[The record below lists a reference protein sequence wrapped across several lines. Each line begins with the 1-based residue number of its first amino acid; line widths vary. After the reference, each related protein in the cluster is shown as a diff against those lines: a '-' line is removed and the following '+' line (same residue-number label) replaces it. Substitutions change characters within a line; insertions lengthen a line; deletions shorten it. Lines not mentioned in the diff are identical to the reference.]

1 MRLFRAYD
9 VSMSLSTA
17 GSAYTCSNTIFSLT
31 PGAPYLCVSKD
42 GVAVQPAWHESH
54 AAHAQK
60 YFLTQQRKGSSP
72 GAMVTP
78 QHTRRRDTRRS
89 AADPSTFRVII
100 PLRELSGVDLEP
112 SVAITVAAD
121 AASGRVTF
129 RGERACLGDAAL
141 DERFRLTLDA
151 TLDARARR
159 RQNRLWRLG
168 LRGRG
173 SGGREG
179 GSVAQGERAGSAGGP
194 VEVAAEAESSWSS
207 GDGASG
213 YVDRQGAQQAA
224 LGDDDDSSGVAE
236 SSMHAGVEELHDAP
250 RPQSAGAPAAGGR
263 QVHVELHMSCLG
275 ICMLP
280 AV

>member
-1 MRLFRAYD
+1 MD
-9 VSMSLSTA
+9 
-17 GSAYTCSNTIFSLT
+17 
-31 PGAPYLCVSKD
+31 
-42 GVAVQPAWHESH
+42 
-54 AAHAQK
+54 
-60 YFLTQQRKGSSP
+60 
-72 GAMVTP
+72 TP
-78 QHTRRRDTRRS
+78 QHTRRRDTCRS
-89 AADPSTFRVII
+89 AADPSTFRVTI
-100 PLRELSGVDLEP
+100 PLRDLSGVDLEP

-179 GSVAQGERAGSAGGP
+179 GGMAQGERAGSAGGP
-194 VEVAAEAESSWSS
+194 IEVAAEAESSWSS
-207 GDGASG
+207 GDGAPG
-213 YVDRQGAQQAA
+213 HVNRRGAQQAA
-224 LGDDDDSSGVAE
+224 PGDDDHSSEVAK
-236 SSMHAGVEELHDAP
+236 SSMHAAVEELHDAP

-275 ICMLP
+275 VCKLS